1 MHPSPTIDT
10 AVAPSECGRQ
20 SAPAPRGATAPDLRR
35 CDVTFDSS
43 GVTCRAW
50 LYAPNGGITRPA
62 PCIVMAHGLGG
73 NRECALDPYA
83 RRFAAAGFYVL
94 LFDYRN
100 IGASDGTPRQVIE
113 IERQLQDWA
122 SAVRFVRGLDGVDP
136 RRIGLWGTSL
146 SGGHVVTAA
155 ARDGHIAAIS
165 AQCPMLDGHA
175 SSRMLRRSAGIGAIA
190 RLLRAALTDK
200 VRAAFGLSAFY
211 VPLVARPG
219 ERAAMV
225 SPDAYDGMQA
235 ITPPGWRN
243 EIAARIFLSMPLY
256 RPLRHAGD
264 VKCPA
269 LFIACERDNLVSV
282 KATFK
287 AARRMGDTAR
297 IVTLPI
303 GHFDIY
309 LGEWFERASTEQVAF
324 FKEALGGLT
333 LSCLAPASLEAPG
346 L

>member
-1 MHPSPTIDT
+1 MHPLQTIETRVPPLDSGRRSDPTT
-10 AVAPSECGRQ
+10 GSAPS
-20 SAPAPRGATAPDLRR
+20 PAVRR
-35 CDVTFDSS
+35 CDVAFASG

-50 LYAPNGGITRPA
+50 LFEPADGVSRPA

-73 NRECALDPYA
+73 NRECALEPYA
-83 RRFAAAGFYVL
+83 RRFADAGFYVL
-94 LFDYRN
+94 LFDYRH
-100 IGASDGTPRQVIE
+100 IGASDGEPRQLVDIG
-113 IERQLQDWA
+113 RQLEDWA
-122 SAVRFVRGLDGVDP
+122 SAIGFVRGLGGVDA

-175 SSRMLRRSAGIGAIA
+175 SSRMLRRDAGVGAIA

-200 VRAAFGLSAFY
+200 VRGLFGLSPYY

-225 SPDAYDGMQA
+225 SRDAYDGMQA
-235 ITPPGWRN
+235 IIPPGWRN
-243 EIAARIFLSMPLY
+243 EVAARIFLSMPLY
-256 RPLRHAGD
+256 RPLRNAKA

-269 LFIACERDNLVSV
+269 LLIACERDNLVST
-282 KATFK
+282 KATAK
-287 AARRMGDTAR
+287 AAERMGANAR
-297 IVTLPI
+297 LVTLPI

-309 LGEWFERASTEQVAF
+309 RGEWFERSSAEEVAF
-324 FKEALGGLT
+324 FKAALG
-333 LSCLAPASLEAPG
+333 A
-346 L
+346 